1 MENKKSTPAP
11 KRRSV
16 GRPRSIDRSAL
27 LDAAE
32 DIVARDG
39 AAALTIDAL
48 ARAVGVTKGGVQY
61 AFGTKEALIRAM
73 IDRWEEGYA
82 ASVRAL
88 VGDDPTPVAAIRAH
102 VETTRDTPAADHA
115 RSAAILSSLLR
126 SPEAMET
133 TRRWYRERLSGL
145 DMADPAHR
153 TARLAFLATEGAY
166 LLRFFGLID
175 MDDASWNAIF
185 KDIGTLRPD
194 MAGGDG
200 TAPIGGAKKA

>member
-61 AFGTKEALIRAM
+61 AFGTKEALIAAM
-73 IDRWEEGYA
+73 IARWEEGYA
-82 ASVRAL
+82 AQVRAL
-88 VGDDPTPVAAIRAH
+88 VGDDPGPVEAIRAH
-102 VETTRDTPAADHA
+102 VATTRDTPAADHA
-115 RSAAILSSLLR
+115 KSAAILASLLR
-126 SPEAMET
+126 SPETMDT
-133 TRRWYRERLSGL
+133 TRQWYRERLSGL
-145 DMADPAHR
+145 DLSERPDR

-166 LLRFFGLID
+166 MLRFFGLAD
-175 MDDASWNAIF
+175 MDDAVWSGVF
-185 KDIGTLRPD
+185 DDIDTLWQ
-194 MAGGDG
+194 G
-200 TAPIGGAKKA
+200 